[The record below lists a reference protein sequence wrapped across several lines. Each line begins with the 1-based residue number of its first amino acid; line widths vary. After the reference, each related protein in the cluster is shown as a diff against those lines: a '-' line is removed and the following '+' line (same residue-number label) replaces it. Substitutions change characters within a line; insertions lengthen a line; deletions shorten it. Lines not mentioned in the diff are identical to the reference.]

1 MSRERLMSPRK
12 DEAEPAGVD
21 FPKLMRRRFVWLV
34 ALAVGL
40 LASVIVAVLV
50 GTLGPIG
57 PGIPEYITF
66 SEALGAIFGLEGDW
80 PAYYSNIFWDVR
92 IPRVL
97 LAAAVGAAL
106 ACAGTAMQA
115 VFRNPMAD
123 PYIVGVSSGASVGA
137 VVAGLSGFATIAV
150 LGALITPALAFTTA
164 LLTVFVVYYL
174 GVVGGK
180 VYVNTLLLSGVAVA
194 AFLGA
199 VVSVLI
205 YFSGQQYHRI
215 IFWLLGS
222 LSLASWS
229 AVAVVAIAAAIGIV
243 LVFISSRDM
252 NALLLGEE
260 TAHNLGVDP
269 EGLKT
274 LMLVVAAVMTA
285 AAVAFTGVIG
295 FVGLIIPHMV
305 RLVVGADHRVLVPAA
320 TLSGAIFLI
329 WTDTIART
337 VIAPMELPVGIIT
350 ALCGGPFFLYLL
362 RRNRLAGEV

>member
-1 MSRERLMSPRK
+1 MSLSRPDTE
-12 DEAEPAGVD
+12 DEGVD
-21 FPKLMRRRFVWLV
+21 FAKVMRRRLVWLV
-34 ALAVGL
+34 LLVVGL
-40 LASVIVAVLV
+40 VASAFVAVLV

-57 PGIPEYITF
+57 PGDPEYISF
-66 SEALGAIFGLEGDW
+66 EEAFGAIFHGQGDL
-80 PAYYSNIFWDVR
+80 PDYYADVFWEVR

-123 PYIVGVSSGASVGA
+123 PFIVGVSSGASLGA
-137 VVAGLSGFATIAV
+137 VVASLTGLASIAV
-150 LGALITPALAFTTA
+150 LGALMTPTLAFASA

-199 VVSVLI
+199 MVSLLI
-205 YFSGQQYHRI
+205 YFAGQQYHRI
-215 IFWLLGS
+215 IFWMLGS
-222 LSLASWS
+222 LSMASWT
-229 AVAVVAIAAAIGIV
+229 AVIVVVLAAVLGIV
-243 LVFISSRDM
+243 LVYISSRDL

-260 TAHNLGVDP
+260 TAHNLGVDA

-295 FVGLIIPHMV
+295 FVGLIIPHML
-305 RLVVGADHRVLVPAA
+305 RLVVGADHRILVPAA

-329 WTDTIART
+329 WADTVARA
-337 VIAPMELPVGIIT
+337 VIAPTELPVGIIT

-362 RRNRLAGEV
+362 RRNRILGDAL

>member
-1 MSRERLMSPRK
+1 M
-12 DEAEPAGVD
+12 
-21 FPKLMRRRFVWLV
+21 
-34 ALAVGL
+34 
-40 LASVIVAVLV
+40 
-50 GTLGPIG
+50 
-57 PGIPEYITF
+57 
-66 SEALGAIFGLEGDW
+66 
-80 PAYYSNIFWDVR
+80 
-92 IPRVL
+92 
-97 LAAAVGAAL
+97 
-106 ACAGTAMQA
+106 
-115 VFRNPMAD
+115 
-123 PYIVGVSSGASVGA
+123 
-137 VVAGLSGFATIAV
+137 
-150 LGALITPALAFTTA
+150 
-164 LLTVFVVYYL
+164 
-174 GVVGGK
+174 
-180 VYVNTLLLSGVAVA
+180 
-194 AFLGA
+194 
-199 VVSVLI
+199 
-205 YFSGQQYHRI
+205 
-215 IFWLLGS
+215 
-222 LSLASWS
+222 ASWS

>member
-1 MSRERLMSPRK
+1 MALPRT
-12 DEAEPAGVD
+12 ESESEGVD
-21 FPKLMRRRFVWLV
+21 FVKVMRRRFIWLLLLV
-34 ALAVGL
+34 VGL
-40 LASVIVAVLV
+40 SLSAFLAILV
-50 GTLGPIG
+50 GPIGPIG
-57 PGIPEYITF
+57 PGDPEYMPF
-66 SEALGAIFGLEGDW
+66 EEAFGIIFGVDGN
-80 PAYYSNIFWDVR
+80 YTQSHINIIWEVR
-92 IPRVL
+92 VPRVL
-97 LAAAVGAAL
+97 LAASVGAAL

-137 VVAGLSGFATIAV
+137 VLAGLVGFGTTA
-150 LGALITPALAFTTA
+150 LFGALMTPVLAFTTA
-164 LLTVFVVYYL
+164 LLTVFLVYSL
-174 GVVGGK
+174 GTVGGK

-199 VVSVLI
+199 VVSLMI

-222 LSLASWS
+222 LSPSTWTAFY
-229 AVAVVAIAAAIGIV
+229 VVALAAGVGI
-243 LVFISSRDM
+243 LIVFIFSRDM

-269 EGLKT
+269 ESLKT
-274 LMLVVAAVMTA
+274 IMLVVAAVMTA

-305 RLVVGADHRVLVPAA
+305 RLVVGADHRILVPAA
-320 TLSGAIFLI
+320 TLTGAIFLI
-329 WTDTIART
+329 LADTMARA
-337 VIAPMELPVGIIT
+337 VIAPTELPVGIIT

-362 RRNRLAGEV
+362 RRNRLSGEAT